1 MSTSKTI
8 ERIETETQAAA
19 RRHGLTMQDLAAR
32 MGVTKGYLSQI
43 ANGHRKWTPK
53 MRAKVMAVL
62 GEVPGQGTV
71 HVRQEAVDGEST
83 YIRERARELG
93 LTIRDVAARAGLS
106 QSYVSQVSRGHR
118 MMTVNVRARLEA
130 ALEAP
135 VTAASAERAET
146 NIQALWDRLD
156 AHGINQS
163 EVARR
168 AGISTA
174 HMSQIVS
181 GQRRASPTVLRKL
194 HAVLFQPSK
203 TELHVMPAEVKVL
216 GWRKGDRSGMV
227 MREDNGQTARV
238 GGRMPYGANVEFAY
252 RTGYDGTGRT
262 YVHHVIQRDCSAL
275 LTRGED
281 AMQGIGSQT

>member
-1 MSTSKTI
+1 MSTRKMI
-8 ERIETETQAAA
+8 ERTETETQAAA
-19 RRHGLTMQDLAAR
+19 RRQGLTMQDLAAR

-71 HVRQEAVDGEST
+71 RVRQESVDGEST

-118 MMTVNVRARLEA
+118 IMTVNARARLEV

-146 NIQALWDRLD
+146 NVQALWDRLD

-181 GQRRASPTVLRKL
+181 GQPKPMTDRTFR
-194 HAVLFQPSK
+194 F
-203 TELHVMPAEVKVL
+203 EVDL
-216 GWRKGDRSGMV
+216 
-227 MREDNGQTARV
+227 
-238 GGRMPYGANVEFAY
+238 
-252 RTGYDGTGRT
+252 
-262 YVHHVIQRDCSAL
+262 
-275 LTRGED
+275 
-281 AMQGIGSQT
+281 